1 MCKLFD
7 STRRCICMSPMILQI
22 KELLSRNLDAV
33 EISHRLH
40 VPIEIVRQA
49 IDLLS

>member
-1 MCKLFD
+1 
-7 STRRCICMSPMILQI
+7 MSNLLIQV

-40 VPIEIVRQA
+40 VGIDYVNQA
-49 IDLLS
+49 IETLSQII